1 MVVWGV
7 YACVY
12 FCVVCCPCVLQR
24 AALHSGGAT
33 LCGLSLEEL
42 AAERSSRTCVCP
54 QVSLGHSVYFTLS
67 VHRVYLEHVEQVC
80 VHVCVHGTVY
90 MCACVH
96 VLLRCTDHTWS
107 LPLDDVQV
115 L

>member
-1 MVVWGV
+1 MVAWGV

-24 AALHSGGAT
+24 GALYSDIT
-33 LCGLSLEEL
+33 LWGLSLKEL

-54 QVSLGHSVYFTLS
+54 HVSLGHSVYFTVS
-67 VHRVYLEHVEQVC
+67 VHRVYLKHVEQVH
-80 VHVCVHGTVY
+80 VHVCVHGTVCI
-90 MCACVH
+90 CACVH
-96 VLLRCTDHTWS
+96 VLVRCTDHTWL
-107 LPLDDVQV
+107 LPLDDEQI